1 MLRELHIENVAVI
14 ERADLELGPGLNI
27 LTGETGAGKSIL
39 VDAMHAI
46 LGARASRELV
56 RTGAEKAVVCAT
68 FDPDPCRD
76 WCEENE
82 IECDDELIIRRQITA
97 EGKTSCRVCGVPVTT
112 AQLRTLGA
120 LLLDIHGQNDGQ
132 HLLDERGVHRREREH
147 LRNLDRFG
155 QLEPELARYREQYQ
169 AYQALCK
176 ERDTLSTYENE
187 KELLTESLRRQIEEL
202 ERAELKAGEEAELTE
217 RSDLLRNFEKL
228 SEAVDQAY
236 DLLAGRDDSATALAG
251 EALSEIERAAN
262 YAGELAPL
270 PEAVKGAVFTLQDAA
285 ETLRDFRDGLDF
297 SDEEFDRIETRLSL
311 LRRLERKYNTDE
323 AGLIDTLEAART
335 RLNQIEY
342 AGDRLQKLE
351 TLITKQAQQTL
362 AAAMELT
369 HKRTEAAA
377 ALERQ
382 VERELRELSMPSV
395 RFHVE
400 ITPLGGT
407 PGFQSTGADNVRFL
421 ISANAGEALGRISKI
436 ASGGELS
443 RIMLALKN
451 VFAERDDVPSMV
463 FDEVDAGVSGVAAQ
477 RVGEKLGKLSMVK
490 QVICITHLPQIAAMA
505 DQHYLI
511 EKREQDGR
519 TRTTVQLLDSDGR
532 QREIA
537 RLYGGDHITPL
548 TLASAAEQLASA
560 DAYKQSLKK
569 GEREP

>member
-132 HLLDERGVHRREREH
+132 HLLDEREH

-155 QLEPELARYREQYQ
+155 QLEPELARYREQYR
-169 AYQALCK
+169 AYQALCRD
-176 ERDTLSTYENE
+176 RDTLSTYENE

-251 EALSEIERAAN
+251 EALSDIERAAN

-335 RLNQIEY
+335 RLDQIEY

-351 TLITKQAQQTL
+351 SLIQKQAEQTR
-362 AAAMELT
+362 AAAAELT
-369 HKRTEAAA
+369 QARRTAAA
-377 ALERQ
+377 AL
-382 VERELRELSMPSV
+382 ERELRELSMPSV

-407 PGFQSTGADNVRFL
+407 PGFQSTGADNVCFL

>member
-132 HLLDERGVHRREREH
+132 HLLDEREH
-147 LRNLDRFG
+147 LRDLDRFG
-155 QLEPELARYREQYQ
+155 QLEPELTRYREQYR
-169 AYQALCK
+169 AYQALCR

-251 EALSEIERAAN
+251 EGLSEIERDAN

-505 DQHYLI
+505 DHHFYI
-511 EKREQDGR
+511 EKNATDHS
-519 TRTTVQLLDSDGR
+519 TATTITELSEADSLK
-532 QREIA
+532 ELA
-537 RLYGGDHITPL
+537 RLSGAAQL
-548 TLASAAEQLASA
+548 TESVLANAKEMKDLAEKK
-560 DAYKQSLKK
+560 KQN
-569 GEREP
+569 

>member
-46 LGARASRELV
+46 LGSRASRELV

-68 FDPDPCRD
+68 FDPEPCRA
-76 WCEENE
+76 WCDENE

-112 AQLRTLGA
+112 AQLLDVGE
-120 LLLDIHGQNDGQ
+120 LLLDIQGLNDGRN
-132 HLLDERGVHRREREH
+132 LLDEREH
-147 LRNLDRFG
+147 LRSLDKFG
-155 QLEPELARYREQYQ
+155 RLEPELARYQAQYQ
-169 AYQALCK
+169 AYQALRK
-176 ERDTLSTYENE
+176 ERDTLSAYENE
-187 KELLTESLRRQIEEL
+187 KELLTDSLSRQLEEL
-202 ERAELKAGEEAELTE
+202 EHAQLKAGEEAELAE

-228 SEAVDQAY
+228 SEAVDLAY
-236 DLLAGRDDSATALAG
+236 DLLAGRDDSASALAG
-251 EALSEIERAAN
+251 EALSEVERAAN
-262 YAGELAPL
+262 YAGELAAL

-297 SDEEFDRIETRLSL
+297 SDEEFDRIESRLSL

-323 AGLIDTLEAART
+323 AGLIDLLDSVRK
-335 RLNQIEY
+335 RLDKIEY

-351 TLITKQAQQTL
+351 TLIAKQAQQTL
-362 AAAMELT
+362 AAATELT

-382 VERELRELSMPSV
+382 VECELRELSMPSV

-477 RVGEKLGKLSMVK
+477 RVGEKLGKLSMAK

-537 RLYGGDHITPL
+537 RLYGGEHITLL

-560 DAYKQSLKK
+560 AAYKQSIEK
-569 GEREP
+569 GDKQS

>member
-46 LGARASRELV
+46 LGSRASRELV

-68 FDPDPCRD
+68 FDPEPCRA
-76 WCEENE
+76 WCDENE

-112 AQLRTLGA
+112 AQLRDLGA
-120 LLLDIHGQNDGQ
+120 LLLDIHGQNDGR
-132 HLLDERGVHRREREH
+132 HLLDEREH
-147 LRNLDRFG
+147 LRSLDKFG
-155 QLEPELARYREQYQ
+155 RLEPELARYQAQYQ

-176 ERDTLSTYENE
+176 ERDTLSAYENE
-187 KELLTESLRRQIEEL
+187 KELLTDSLSRQLEEL
-202 ERAELKAGEEAELTE
+202 EHAQLKAGEEAELAE

-228 SEAVDQAY
+228 SEAVDLAY
-236 DLLAGRDDSATALAG
+236 DLLAGRDDSASALAG
-251 EALSEIERAAN
+251 EALSEVERAAN
-262 YAGELAPL
+262 YAGELAAL

-297 SDEEFDRIETRLSL
+297 SD
-311 LRRLERKYNTDE
+311 
-323 AGLIDTLEAART
+323 AGLIDLLDSVRK
-335 RLNQIEY
+335 RLDQIEY

-351 TLITKQAQQTL
+351 TLIAKQAQQTL
-362 AAAMELT
+362 AAATELT
-369 HKRTEAAA
+369 HKRMEAAA

-382 VERELRELSMPSV
+382 VECELRELSMPSV

-477 RVGEKLGKLSMVK
+477 RVGEKLGKLSMAK

-537 RLYGGDHITPL
+537 RLYGGEHITLL

-560 DAYKQSLKK
+560 AAYKQSIEK
-569 GEREP
+569 GDKQS

>member
-1 MLRELHIENVAVI
+1 MLELLHIENIAII
-14 ERADLELGPGLNI
+14 EEADIRFEAGFNA

-46 LGARASRELV
+46 LGARVSRELV
-56 RTGAEKAVVCAT
+56 RTGAEKAVVCAA
-68 FDPDPCRD
+68 FDPDPCQA

-132 HLLDERGVHRREREH
+132 HLLDEREH

-155 QLEPELARYREQYQ
+155 QLEPELAHYREQYR
-169 AYQALCK
+169 AYQELCK

-217 RSDLLRNFEKL
+217 RS
-228 SEAVDQAY
+228 QAY
-236 DLLAGRDDSATALAG
+236 DLLAGRDDSASALAG
-251 EALSEIERAAN
+251 EALSEVERAAN
-262 YAGELAPL
+262 YASELVSL

-323 AGLIDTLEAART
+323 AGLIDTLEAAQT
-335 RLNQIEY
+335 RLDQIEY

-351 TLITKQAQQTL
+351 SLIQKQAEQTRT
-362 AAAMELT
+362 AAAKLT
-369 HKRTEAAA
+369 QARQAAAA

-382 VERELRELSMPSV
+382 VERELRELSMPSA
-395 RFHVE
+395 RFRVE
-400 ITPLGGT
+400 ITPLGGD
-407 PGFQSTGADNVRFL
+407 PGFQASGADNVRFL
-421 ISANAGEALGRISKI
+421 ISANTGEALGRISKI

-477 RVGEKLGKLSMVK
+477 RVGEKLSKLSATK

-511 EKREQDGR
+511 EKCEQDGR
-519 TRTTVQLLDSDGR
+519 TRTTVQPLDSDGR

-560 DAYKQSLKK
+560 AVYKQSLKK
-569 GEREP
+569 GERES

>member
-56 RTGAEKAVVCAT
+56 RTGTEKAVVCAT
-68 FDPDPCRD
+68 FDPDPCQA

-132 HLLDERGVHRREREH
+132 HLLDEREH

-155 QLEPELARYREQYQ
+155 QLEPELARYREQFR
-169 AYQALCK
+169 AYQALCR

-236 DLLAGRDDSATALAG
+236 DLLAGRDDSASALAG
-251 EALSEIERAAN
+251 EALSEVERAAS
-262 YAGELAPL
+262 YAGELASL
-270 PEAVKGAVFTLQDAA
+270 PEAVKSAVFTLQDAA

-323 AGLIDTLEAART
+323 AGLIDTLEAARN
-335 RLNQIEY
+335 RLDQIEY
-342 AGDRLQKLE
+342 AGDRLQKLQS
-351 TLITKQAQQTL
+351 LIQKQAEQTRAE
-362 AAAMELT
+362 AAKLT
-369 HKRTEAAA
+369 QARQTAAA

-382 VERELRELSMPSV
+382 VECELRELSMPSV

-400 ITPLGGT
+400 ITPLGGD
-407 PGFQSTGADNVRFL
+407 PGFQATGADNVRFL
-421 ISANAGEALGRISKI
+421 ISANTGEALGRISKI

-451 VFAERDDVPSMV
+451 VF
-463 FDEVDAGVSGVAAQ
+463 DEVDAGVSGVAAQ
-477 RVGEKLGKLSMVK
+477 RVGEKLSKLSVTK

-519 TRTTVQLLDSDGR
+519 TRTTVQPLDSDGR

-560 DAYKQSLKK
+560 AAYKQSCRK

>member
-132 HLLDERGVHRREREH
+132 HLLDEREH

-236 DLLAGRDDSATALAG
+236 DLLAGRDDSAAALAG

-262 YAGELAPL
+262 YAGE
-270 PEAVKGAVFTLQDAA
+270 VFTLQDAA

-335 RLNQIEY
+335 RLDQIEY

-351 TLITKQAQQTL
+351 SMIQKQAEQTR
-362 AAAMELT
+362 AAAAELT
-369 HKRTEAAA
+369 QARRTAAA

>member
-68 FDPDPCRD
+68 FDPDPCQA

-82 IECDDELIIRRQITA
+82 IECDDELIIRRQITS

-132 HLLDERGVHRREREH
+132 HLLDEREH

-155 QLEPELARYREQYQ
+155 QLEPELARYREQFR
-169 AYQALCK
+169 AYQALCR

-236 DLLAGRDDSATALAG
+236 DLLAGRDDSASALAG
-251 EALSEIERAAN
+251 EALSEVERAAS
-262 YAGELAPL
+262 YAGELASL
-270 PEAVKGAVFTLQDAA
+270 PEAVKSAVFTLQDAA

-297 SDEEFDRIETRLSL
+297 SDEEFDRIETRLSI
-311 LRRLERKYNTDE
+311 
-323 AGLIDTLEAART
+323 AGISK
-335 RLNQIEY
+335 
-342 AGDRLQKLE
+342 LQ
-351 TLITKQAQQTL
+351 
-362 AAAMELT
+362 
-369 HKRTEAAA
+369 TEAAT
-377 ALERQ
+377 
-382 VERELRELSMPSV
+382 
-395 RFHVE
+395 
-400 ITPLGGT
+400 ITPAAKPVSERCTASLSAFFIKNTHAAPSAVPRNGIRIPQNVCIRQLPFCYGSGCFRKLDSSNQQASYQRT
-407 PGFQSTGADNVRFL
+407 STF
-421 ISANAGEALGRISKI
+421 
-436 ASGGELS
+436 ASGNPRPVKIHDFQPVSG
-443 RIMLALKN
+443 APQLKN
-451 VFAERDDVPSMV
+451 
-463 FDEVDAGVSGVAAQ
+463 GAAV
-477 RVGEKLGKLSMVK
+477 RPPRC
-490 QVICITHLPQIAAMA
+490 ICIFISRPHQRRLPVRRFPPCRAGCGAAASCRA
-505 DQHYLI
+505 D
-511 EKREQDGR
+511 G
-519 TRTTVQLLDSDGR
+519 
-532 QREIA
+532 
-537 RLYGGDHITPL
+537 
-548 TLASAAEQLASA
+548 
-560 DAYKQSLKK
+560 
-569 GEREP
+569 

>member
-68 FDPDPCRD
+68 FDPEPCRT
-76 WCEENE
+76 WCDENE

-112 AQLRTLGA
+112 AQLRSLGA

-132 HLLDERGVHRREREH
+132 HLLDEREH

-155 QLEPELARYREQYQ
+155 RLEQDIARYQAQYQ
-169 AYQALCK
+169 AYQALCR
-176 ERDTLSTYENE
+176 ERDTLSAYENE
-187 KELLTESLRRQIEEL
+187 KELLTDSLSRQLEEL
-202 ERAELKAGEEAELTE
+202 EHAQLKAGEEAELTE

-236 DLLAGRDDSATALAG
+236 ALLAGREDSATALAG
-251 EALSEIERAAN
+251 EALSELERAAN
-262 YAGELAPL
+262 YASELTPL
-270 PEAVKGAVFTLQDAA
+270 PEAVKGAAFTLQDAA

-323 AGLIDTLEAART
+323 AGLIDLLDSVRS
-335 RLNQIEY
+335 RLDQIEY

-351 TLITKQAQQTL
+351 VLISKQAQQTL
-362 AAAMELT
+362 AAAAELT
-369 HKRTEAAA
+369 RRRTEAAA
-377 ALERQ
+377 VLERQ
-382 VERELRELSMPSV
+382 VECELRELSMPSV

-477 RVGEKLGKLSMVK
+477 RVGEKLGKLSVTK

-511 EKREQDGR
+511 EKHEQDGR
-519 TRTTVQLLDSDGR
+519 TRTTVQPLDSDGR

-537 RLYGGDHITPL
+537 RLYGGEHITLL

-560 DAYKQSLKK
+560 AAYKESIKK
-569 GEREP
+569 GDRKP

>member
-14 ERADLELGPGLNI
+14 ERADMELGPGLNI

-68 FDPDPCRD
+68 FDSDPCQA

-132 HLLDERGVHRREREH
+132 HLLDEREH

-236 DLLAGRDDSATALAG
+236 DLLAGRDDSASALAG
-251 EALSEIERAAN
+251 EALSEIER
-262 YAGELAPL
+262 
-270 PEAVKGAVFTLQDAA
+270 EAVKGAVFTLQDAA

-323 AGLIDTLEAART
+323 AGLIDTLEAAQN
-335 RLNQIEY
+335 RLDQIEY

-351 TLITKQAQQTL
+351 SLIQKQAEQTR
-362 AAAMELT
+362 AAAAKLT
-369 HKRTEAAA
+369 QARQTAAA
-377 ALERQ
+377 ALEQQ

-400 ITPLGGT
+400 ITPLGGD
-407 PGFQSTGADNVRFL
+407 PGFQASGADNVRFL
-421 ISANAGEALGRISKI
+421 ISANTGEALGRISKI

-477 RVGEKLGKLSMVK
+477 RVGEKLSKLSVTK

-505 DQHYLI
+505 DRHYLI

-519 TRTTVQLLDSDGR
+519 TRTTVQPLDSDGR

-560 DAYKQSLKK
+560 AAYKQSRKK
-569 GEREP
+569 GEGEP

>member
-68 FDPDPCRD
+68 FDPEPCRT
-76 WCEENE
+76 WCDENE

-112 AQLRTLGA
+112 AQLRSLGA

-132 HLLDERGVHRREREH
+132 HLLDEREH

-155 QLEPELARYREQYQ
+155 RLEQDIARYQAQYQ
-169 AYQALCK
+169 AYQALCR
-176 ERDTLSTYENE
+176 ERDTLSAYENE
-187 KELLTESLRRQIEEL
+187 KELLTDSLSRQLEEL
-202 ERAELKAGEEAELTE
+202 EHAELKAGEEAELTE

-236 DLLAGRDDSATALAG
+236 ALLAGQEDSATSLAG
-251 EALSEIERAAN
+251 EALSELERAAN
-262 YAGELAPL
+262 YASELAPL
-270 PEAVKGAVFTLQDAA
+270 PEAVKGAAFTLQDAA

-323 AGLIDTLEAART
+323 AGLIDLLDSVRS
-335 RLNQIEY
+335 RLDQIEY

-351 TLITKQAQQTL
+351 VLISKQAQQTL
-362 AAAMELT
+362 AAAAELT
-369 HKRTEAAA
+369 RRRTEVAAV
-377 ALERQ
+377 LERQ
-382 VERELRELSMPSV
+382 VECELRELSMPSV

-400 ITPLGGT
+400 ITPIGGA

-477 RVGEKLGKLSMVK
+477 RVGEKLGKLSVTK

-519 TRTTVQLLDSDGR
+519 TRTTVQPLDSDGR

-537 RLYGGDHITPL
+537 RLYGGEHITLL

-560 DAYKQSLKK
+560 AAHKESIKK
-569 GEREP
+569 GDRKP